1 MSGRGFSWGRLAL
14 LLVSMLVVGGGA
26 VIGIWGKE
34 IQRGLKFP
42 GKVGT
47 AADEFFFS
55 GEPTSADFRYW
66 QLKLGDGSEWKV
78 IEADT
83 ENQPSLPTWLI
94 YMVQG
99 PDRQTLILEE
109 RFDAVR
115 MSDLNRS
122 LSTLTLEP
130 DDLEIAQQTAPTLVA
145 EGSPYL
151 ALIQTTDA
159 ATFTAALE
167 GLGFRKTSF

>member
-14 LLVSMLVVGGGA
+14 LLVSMFVVGGGA

-55 GEPTSADFRYW
+55 GQPTTEDYRYW
-66 QLKLGDGSEWKV
+66 LLKLGDGSEWKV

-83 ENQPSLPTWLI
+83 ETEASLPTWLI

-122 LSTLTLEP
+122 LSTLTLPP
-130 DDLEIAQQTAPTLVA
+130 DDLAVARESAPGLVA
-145 EGSPYL
+145 DGSPYL
-151 ALIQTTDA
+151 ALIQATNA
-159 ATFTAALE
+159 ASFASALE
-167 GLGFRKTSF
+167 QLGFRKTSF